1 MNTVTI
7 HNIIVVAVSSK
18 MLTARKI
25 IDLRAKEGI
34 FLSIADRFV
43 SLHKLMESYHL

>member
-1 MNTVTI
+1 MNTATI

-25 IDLRAKEGI
+25 IDLRAKEGP
-34 FLSIADRFV
+34 FSFHFR
-43 SLHKLMESYHL
+43 